1 MADRHQAPV
10 QPSADQKSRV
20 LGKAAIRAAEL
31 LGITHA
37 TLGTILGLSAASVSR
52 LKVGAYL
59 LRAGSKEYELAQLF
73 VRLFRGLD
81 AITGGDSVALRS
93 WLSGEN
99 LALRS
104 RPIDVIQKVD
114 GLVQAVW
121 YVDSRRARL

>member
-1 MADRHQAPV
+1 MADRQPAAAQPV
-10 QPSADQKSRV
+10 TDQKSRV

-31 LGITHA
+31 LGITNA

-52 LKVGAYL
+52 LKAGSYP

-81 AITGGDSVALRS
+81 AITGGDSAALRS
-93 WLSGEN
+93 WLTGEN
-99 LALRS
+99 LALRK
-104 RPIDVIQKVD
+104 RPIDLIQKVD